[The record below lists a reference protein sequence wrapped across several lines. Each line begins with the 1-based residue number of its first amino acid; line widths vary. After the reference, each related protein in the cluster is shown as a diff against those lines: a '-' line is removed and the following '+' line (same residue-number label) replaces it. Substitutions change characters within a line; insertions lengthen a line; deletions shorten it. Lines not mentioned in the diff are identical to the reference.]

1 MPTLSLRAVCVF
13 GTHCY
18 IAAGGLVSWH
28 VLQLLKCVTLQ
39 PMQDNL
45 NLNVMHIHHQLF
57 DVPANLQRQAAS
69 QVHQPRLQVGLN
81 LTEDGQSFCEY

>member
-1 MPTLSLRAVCVF
+1 
-13 GTHCY
+13 
-18 IAAGGLVSWH
+18 
-28 VLQLLKCVTLQ
+28 
-39 PMQDNL
+39 MQDNF

-81 LTEDGQSFCEY
+81 LTEDGQSFCEYQCCKSNSLSAQLNRYQLTILQV